1 MEPTYIY
8 GRHAVIEALKKRP
21 DIIDTMY
28 IRPSILGEAGVQSLL
43 KQVKNVV
50 EFDERKL
57 PRGVAR
63 DAVHQGLIASVVIDR
78 LVVPFKEFKKT
89 LEVGLDTG
97 LAVLGEVQDPHNV
110 GAIIR
115 SAAAFGIGAVLLP
128 EHRGCPITGTV
139 IKVSTGTAFSVPLVE
154 VKNINA
160 ALRELKDMGFWVYG
174 LDMEGDSTLPEED
187 FRRPSVFVV
196 GNEGDGMREKTKELC
211 DTVLTIPMHPRA
223 ESLNASVSA
232 ATVMYA
238 WSTVHPKALG

>member
-1 MEPTYIY
+1 MEPTFIY

-21 DIIDTMY
+21 DIIDTLY
-28 IRPSILGEAGVQSLL
+28 IRPSILSDAKVTSLL

-57 PRGVAR
+57 PKGVAR
-63 DAVHQGLIASVVIDR
+63 DAVHQGLIANVVIEKLLIPFKDYKKS
-78 LVVPFKEFKKT
+78 LVVDANT
-89 LEVGLDTG
+89 S

-115 SAAAFGIGAVLLP
+115 SAAAFGVGAVLIP

-160 ALRELKDMGFWVYG
+160 ALRELKEMGFWVYG
-174 LDMEGDSTLPEED
+174 LDMLGDTSLPEED
-187 FRRPSVFVV
+187 FRRPSIFVV
-196 GNEGDGMREKTKELC
+196 GNEGDGMREKTRELC
-211 DTVLTIPMHPRA
+211 DTVLTIKMHPRA

-238 WSTVHPKALG
+238 WSALHPQALL